1 MTVFTHFLAV
11 CVKRASAISDLF
23 GSQIIRR
30 RFPVVY
36 NKPNQSWLR
45 LFSRTSLSG
54 SSELNVPYEDFPRKR
69 IFMGDVEVFWML
81 RKRYYILF
89 VARDEDGRVRKI
101 SLPVQYVYGFV
112 AAALVGAFTIVGL
125 AGSYTR
131 MLLKTE
137 SFNQIRQERET
148 LRKNYKQMAEV
159 AHERD
164 VQVASLGALA
174 SEVTAIYGLKPN
186 KSGLGGKQTTAA
198 VAASATPNTLAL
210 SDDVNQQQVK
220 LSLDQ
225 FYSLRAQ
232 ALSGRVSRALEGGF
246 DSGSTSS
253 LTDWTQVADAPSLW
267 PVEGRVTS
275 TFGEREDPF
284 NGEGAFHAGLDISAP
299 TGTVVRA
306 TGDGMVD
313 SAAAVNG
320 YGREVIVDHGHGVH
334 TVYGHLSGMIV
345 IAGQHVSR
353 GQIIGY
359 VGQTG
364 RSTGPHLHYEVRI
377 NNVPVNPHKY
387 LRSTFAEMEANNLPV
402 STPASVSIKQGK

>member
-1 MTVFTHFLAV
+1 
-11 CVKRASAISDLF
+11 
-23 GSQIIRR
+23 
-30 RFPVVY
+30 
-36 NKPNQSWLR
+36 
-45 LFSRTSLSG
+45 
-54 SSELNVPYEDFPRKR
+54 
-69 IFMGDVEVFWML
+69 ML

-148 LRKNYKQMAEV
+148 LRKNYRQMAQI

-164 VQVASLGALA
+164 IQVASLGALA
-174 SEVTAIYGLKPN
+174 SEVTAIYGLKQN
-186 KSGLGGKQTTAA
+186 KLAAGGKQSAATAA
-198 VAASATPNTLAL
+198 AAPTPATLAL
-210 SDDVNQQQVK
+210 TDEVNPQDVK

-225 FYSLRAQ
+225 FYTLRNQ
-232 ALSGRVSRALEGGF
+232 ALSGRVSRALEGGLT
-246 DSGSTSS
+246 SGMSS
-253 LTDWTQVADAPSLW
+253 GLTDWTQVADAPSLW

-275 TFGEREDPF
+275 SFGQREDPF

-299 TGTVVRA
+299 SGTVVRA
-306 TGDGMVD
+306 TGDGLVD
-313 SAAAVNG
+313 SAAMVSG
-320 YGREVIVDHGHGVH
+320 YGRQVIVDHGHGVR
-334 TVYGHLSGMIV
+334 TVYGHLSGMLV
-345 IAGQHVSR
+345 IEGQRVVR

-387 LRSTFAEMEANNLPV
+387 LRSTFAEVTANNLP
-402 STPASVSIKQGK
+402 ASAPSSPSGSR